1 MKKLS
6 LKKMFG
12 SVMVTTVAVLALAG
26 CGSSTDGGSTDSSA
40 SNGTT
45 TSGSD
50 SDTLAVVI
58 PAAEHGWLAGVAYYA
73 EQKADELGL
82 DNVQIVTSSN
92 VNDQAS
98 QLDELIS
105 QDVGAIVLQ
114 PHTDE
119 VSVAARNVVNA
130 DIPLVVFD
138 RAVDA
143 DYDAYVAGSNPEI
156 GTLSAEYLGDGLAG
170 EGTIA
175 VLNVPSSGSVSTD
188 RVDAFKETME
198 ADYPDIELVEMTAE
212 NFTQEA
218 GLRAATDMLTAN
230 DSIDA
235 IFSIDDESSLGIL
248 QAIRETG
255 RSDIEF
261 LSGAGGSQSYFQQIE
276 SNNEIECFTATYSPA
291 MIGDAMEVALK
302 IMDGETVGNEE
313 IVEPT
318 IVTKENVSDFLD
330 SDSPY

>member
-1 MKKLS
+1 MKKNV
-6 LKKMFG
+6 LKKLFG
-12 SVMVTTVAVLALAG
+12 GLLVTSIAVLALAG
-26 CGSSTDGGSTDSSA
+26 CGSGSD
-40 SNGTT
+40 NGTDDSAAGGT
-45 TSGSD
+45 EISGAD
-50 SDTLAVVI
+50 SETLAVVI

-73 EQKADELGL
+73 EQKADDLGL

-92 VNDQAS
+92 VNDQTS

-105 QDVGAIVLQ
+105 QKVGAIVLQ

-119 VSVAARNVVNA
+119 VSVAARNVVDA

-143 DYDAYVAGSNPEI
+143 DYDAYVAGSNPDI
-156 GTLSAEYLGDGLAG
+156 GTLSAEYLGDGLSG

-188 RVDAFKETME
+188 RVDAFKESME

-218 GLRAATDMLTAN
+218 GLKAATDMLTAN
-230 DSIDA
+230 DEVDA

-248 QAIRETG
+248 QAIKETG
-255 RSDIEF
+255 RSDIKF
-261 LSGAGGSQSYFQQIE
+261 LSGAGGSQSYYKQIQ
-276 SNNEIECFTATYSPA
+276 SNEDIECFTATYSPS

-302 IMDGETVGNEE
+302 IMDGETVEKEE
-313 IVEPT
+313 IVAPT
-318 IVTKENVSDFLD
+318 IVTKDNVSDFLD